1 MHRTNIY
8 LTDEQVKELDER
20 AALAGTNR
28 STIVREFVD
37 RGLAQPATLSPE
49 AKAALIELGERW
61 DELVGDMFQDDPD
74 LRIER

>member
-8 LTDEQVKELDER
+8 LTDEQVERLD
-20 AALAGTNR
+20 AAATRNGTNR
-28 STIVREFVD
+28 SSVLRDMIDEHLPPHQELDPEVVAAFV
-37 RGLAQPATLSPE
+37 
-49 AKAALIELGERW
+49 ELGERW

>member
-8 LTDEQVKELDER
+8 LTDEQVQRLD
-20 AALAGTNR
+20 AAAARSGTNR
-28 STIVREFVD
+28 SNVLREMIDEHLPAKTELDPEVVAAFV
-37 RGLAQPATLSPE
+37 
-49 AKAALIELGERW
+49 ELGERW

>member
-8 LTDEQVKELDER
+8 LTDEQVKRLDAE
-20 AALAGTNR
+20 AADKGTNR
-28 STIVREFVD
+28 STVLRDMIDEHLPAKGELDPEVIAAFV
-37 RGLAQPATLSPE
+37 
-49 AKAALIELGERW
+49 ELGERW

>member
-8 LTDEQVKELDER
+8 LTDEQVERLDAR
-20 AALAGTNR
+20 ASAAGTNR
-28 STIVREFVD
+28 SEIVRELVD
-37 RGLAQPATLSPE
+37 EGLRRPAKVSP
-49 AKAALIELGERW
+49 AAAAALIELGERW

>member
-8 LTDEQVKELDER
+8 LTDEQVRELDER
-20 AALAGTNR
+20 AILAGTNR
-28 STIVREFVD
+28 SEIVRELLD
-37 RGLAQPATLSPE
+37 EGLRRPAKVS
-49 AKAALIELGERW
+49 AGAAAALIELGERW